1 MTTAA
6 TSSCNMR
13 SRRFGR
19 WMRRDDGQA
28 LGPELILLVIVAI
41 VVWGALSWLG
51 RLTQTAQSIE
61 NAAQSAARVASQQSD
76 IDEARSAA
84 QTSIANSNIDSCVTT
99 PTVELTWTPGPTG
112 TWRGGSVTA
121 RVQCTI
127 NNTEPFTSDGRRIEA
142 IDTQVIDRFRS

>member
-1 MTTAA
+1 MTTAPA
-6 TSSCNMR
+6 PCSHLRARR
-13 SRRFGR
+13 SRR
-19 WMRRDDGQA
+19 WWRRDEGQA
-28 LGPELILLVIVAI
+28 MGPELILLVIMSI
-41 VVWGALSWLG
+41 IVWGALSWLG

-76 IDEARSAA
+76 IDEARRAA
-84 QTSIANSNIDSCVTT
+84 ESTIANSNIDSCVTT

-127 NNTEPFTSDGRRIEA
+127 SNTEPLTSDGRRIEA
-142 IDTQVIDRFRS
+142 VDTQVIDRFRS

>member
-1 MTTAA
+1 MTTASM
-6 TSSCNMR
+6 TSSSMR
-13 SRRFGR
+13 ARRFRR

-28 LGPELILLVIVAI
+28 LGPELILLVIMAI

-51 RLTQTAQSIE
+51 QLTQTAQSIE

-84 QTSIANSNIDSCVTT
+84 DSTIANSNIDSCVTT
-99 PTVELTWTPGPTG
+99 PTVDLTWTPGPTG

-127 NNTEPFTSDGRRIEA
+127 NNTEPLTSDGRRIEA

>member
-1 MTTAA
+1 MTTATT
-6 TSSCNMR
+6 TSSNTR
-13 SRRFGR
+13 ARRFRR

-28 LGPELILLVIVAI
+28 LGPELILLVIMAI

-84 QTSIANSNIDSCVTT
+84 ESTIANSNIDSCVTT

-112 TWRGGSVTA
+112 IWRGGSVTA

-127 NNTEPFTSDGRRIEA
+127 NNTGPLTNAGRRIEA
-142 IDTQVIDRFRS
+142 VDTQVIDRFRS